1 MYAPRTQLLS
11 GSSQK
16 QLADRFLS
24 GGAADQALLKGGVV
38 SAAGIDDVKEW
49 REMCAAM
56 GELGFTDQEQS
67 ALLDALAALLHLG
80 NCTFAGSTK
89 APDSIREEEEGD
101 HVGELQQADVEAEG
115 GRAEK
120 FERARTYTGML

>member
-1 MYAPRTQLLS
+1 MCEA
-11 GSSQK
+11 GHK
-16 QLADRFLS
+16 KRFSLTL
-24 GGAADQALLKGGVV
+24 GALLGRPSSEKAGG
-38 SAAGIDDVKEW
+38 STK
-49 REMCAAM
+49 
-56 GELGFTDQEQS
+56 
-67 ALLDALAALLHLG
+67 LASSR
-80 NCTFAGSTK
+80 GSTK